1 MDKLATK
8 KIFSLRIQFGT
19 PNFRKQH
26 AMSFRI
32 LHVLG
37 VNCSACFLLKG
48 FNHKFLIFA
57 SCMYNFLV
65 VLRLWGMEV
74 TLFYVEDFQWILR
87 VKLGISKFEKNI
99 PTVPDVEIYVF
110 LVQMWSR
117 RVWEIYWLQNPHIW
131 LIWWKGNGRFVNL
144 WEIFSSKTVELLIKV
159 DCKASRFGRVS
170 MQNSVQWL
178 YHIL

>member
-110 LVQMWSR
+110 WYRCGVEGFGKFIDFKILTFDWFDGKEM
-117 RVWEIYWLQNPHIW
+117 ED
-131 LIWWKGNGRFVNL
+131 L
-144 WEIFSSKTVELLIKV
+144 WIFGKYSHPKRLNYSSK
-159 DCKASRFGRVS
+159 
-170 MQNSVQWL
+170 
-178 YHIL
+178 

>member
-1 MDKLATK
+1 M
-8 KIFSLRIQFGT
+8 FSLRIQFGT

-26 AMSFRI
+26 VMSFRI

-48 FNHKFLIFA
+48 FNHKFLMFA
-57 SCMYNFLV
+57 SYMYIFWLFLGCEV
-65 VLRLWGMEV
+65 WKWLCFMLRIFSEFWGWNLV
-74 TLFYVEDFQWILR
+74 SLNLKRTSQLFQMR
-87 VKLGISKFEKNI
+87 NI
-99 PTVPDVEIYVF
+99 CF